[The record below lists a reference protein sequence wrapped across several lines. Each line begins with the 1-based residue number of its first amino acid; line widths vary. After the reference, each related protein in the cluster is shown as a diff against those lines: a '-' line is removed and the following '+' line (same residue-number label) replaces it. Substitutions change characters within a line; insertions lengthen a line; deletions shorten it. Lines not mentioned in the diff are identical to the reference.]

1 MAITSRH
8 GWLYMIIVCIK
19 SHHIKGMS
27 NASRKNSRG
36 ETSFT
41 KSLWLSIF
49 LLGILLVTGCKH
61 RSGALLIYVG
71 IPNYAEKDLN
81 QAGFRK
87 ARKAEELLM
96 ANANRR
102 LKGQYP
108 GASIAISYYPNRDLL
123 GMVRRRSSLGLG
135 PDLIIASA
143 TVTEELYAEG
153 LIKPFRIKEGH
164 SKSPMNELQSIYLN
178 SSGDRIGLPIL
189 IDSQLGCGNR
199 KLIKQIPSTFNEWLN
214 LRVPIGFDAAE
225 RDQIW
230 IYGVFGAA
238 EPIMRAV
245 AANPHAFS
253 DQDVH
258 ALEKYLN
265 TLRSEFPKLDLIGG
279 YDHNKKIAGLEQG
292 HLAWTSCRTSDISRL
307 NESLAEDLLISPLP
321 KGQQG
326 APISMP
332 IIRVATIGTHSTDRQ
347 KLLAKAWLEY
357 WLQPIAQ
364 RIMRENF
371 LRPLNTPA
379 RERVKEA
386 DRQAIKAIVNAF
398 QASPLPRAVVPA
410 ILGPRTK
417 GNDLLLK
424 IFSPYWNEAIGVQE
438 VVDNLIDA
446 FAVRR

>member
-1 MAITSRH
+1 
-8 GWLYMIIVCIK
+8 
-19 SHHIKGMS
+19 MS

-123 GMVRRRSSLGLG
+123 GMVRRRSGLGLG

-265 TLRSEFPKLDLIGG
+265 TLRSEFPKRDLFSSHS
-279 YDHNKKIAGLEQG
+279 HNRLLLGLEKG
-292 HLAWTSCRTSDISRL
+292 ELAWTTCRTSDIPRL
-307 NESLAEDLLISPLP
+307 RESLAEDLLVSPLP
-321 KGQQG
+321 KGEQG
-326 APISMP
+326 VPLSIP
-332 IIRVATIGTHSTDRQ
+332 IIRTATIGTHSTDRQ
-347 KLLAKAWLEY
+347 KLLAKAWLGY
-357 WLQPIAQ
+357 WLRPIEQ
-364 RIMRENF
+364 RTIREKH
-371 LRPLNTPA
+371 LRPLDTQD
-379 RERVKEA
+379 RESVKGA
-386 DRQAIKAIVNAF
+386 DRKAIKAIVNAF

-417 GNDLLLK
+417 GNNLLLK
-424 IFSPYWNEAIGVQE
+424 IFDLYWNEKIEVQE
-438 VVDNLIDA
+438 LVDNIVSR
-446 FAVRR
+446 FALRQ

>member
-1 MAITSRH
+1 
-8 GWLYMIIVCIK
+8 
-19 SHHIKGMS
+19 MS

-36 ETSFT
+36 KTSFK

-108 GASIAISYYPNRDLL
+108 GTSIAISYYPNRDLL
-123 GMVRRRSSLGLG
+123 GMVRRRSGLGLG

-199 KLIKQIPSTFNEWLN
+199 KLIKQIPSTFNELLN
-214 LRVPIGFDAAE
+214 LRVPIAFDAAE

-265 TLRSEFPKLDLIGG
+265 TVRSEFPKLDLFSSPS
-279 YDHNKKIAGLEQG
+279 HNRLLLGLEKG
-292 HLAWTSCRTSDISRL
+292 ELAWTTCRTSDIPRL
-307 NESLAEDLLISPLP
+307 RESLAEDLLVSPLP
-321 KGQQG
+321 KGEQG
-326 APISMP
+326 VPLSIP
-332 IIRVATIGTHSTDRQ
+332 IIRTATIGTHSTDRQ
-347 KLLAKAWLEY
+347 KLLAKAWLGY
-357 WLQPIAQ
+357 WLQPIEQ
-364 RIMRENF
+364 RIIREKH
-371 LRPLNTPA
+371 LRPLDTQD
-379 RERVKEA
+379 RESVKGA
-386 DRQAIKAIVNAF
+386 DRKAIKAIVNAF

-417 GNDLLLK
+417 GNNLLLK
-424 IFSPYWNEAIGVQE
+424 IFDLYWNEKIEVQE
-438 VVDNLIDA
+438 LVDNIVSR
-446 FAVRR
+446 FALRQ

>member
-8 GWLYMIIVCIK
+8 GWLYMIIVCFK
-19 SHHIKGMS
+19 SHHIKRMS

-36 ETSFT
+36 KTSFT

-71 IPNYAEKDLN
+71 IPNYAEEDLN
-81 QAGFRK
+81 KVGFRRAK
-87 ARKAEELLM
+87 KAEELLM
-96 ANANRR
+96 AEANSH
-102 LKGQYP
+102 LKDQHP
-108 GASIAISYYPNRDLL
+108 SVSITISYYPNRYLL
-123 GMVRRRSSLGLG
+123 DMVRRRSNYGLG

-143 TVTEELYAEG
+143 TVTEELYAKG
-153 LIKPFRIKEGH
+153 YIKPFTMKDGHIKA
-164 SKSPMNELQSIYLN
+164 PMNILQSIYLN
-178 SSGDRIGLPIL
+178 SGGNRIGIPIL
-189 IDSQLGCGNR
+189 LDSQIGCGNN
-199 KLIKQIPSTFNEWLN
+199 KLIEQMPSTFNDWLK
-214 LRVPIGFDAAE
+214 LKVPIQISTVE
-225 RDQIW
+225 RDQYW
-230 IYGVFGAA
+230 LYGIFGAA

-245 AANPHAFS
+245 AANPQPFS
-253 DQDVH
+253 NQDVH
-258 ALEKYLN
+258 ALDKYLN

-417 GNDLLLK
+417 GSDLLLK

>member
-108 GASIAISYYPNRDLL
+108 GTSIAISYYPNRDLL
-123 GMVRRRSSLGLG
+123 GMVRRRSGLGLG

-279 YDHNKKIAGLEQG
+279 YDHNKRLAGLEQG
-292 HLAWTSCRTSDISRL
+292 HLAWTTCRTSDIPRL
-307 NESLAEDLLISPLP
+307 RESLAEDLLVSPLP
-321 KGQQG
+321 KGEQG
-326 APISMP
+326 VPLSIP
-332 IIRVATIGTHSTDRQ
+332 IIRTATIGTHSTDRQ
-347 KLLAKAWLEY
+347 KLLAKAWLGY
-357 WLQPIAQ
+357 WLQPIEQ
-364 RIMRENF
+364 RIIREKH
-371 LRPLNTPA
+371 LRPLDTQD
-379 RERVKEA
+379 RESVKGA
-386 DRQAIKAIVNAF
+386 DRKAIKAIVNAF

-417 GNDLLLK
+417 GNNLLLK
-424 IFSPYWNEAIGVQE
+424 IFDLYWNEKIEVQE
-438 VVDNLIDA
+438 LVDNIVSR
-446 FAVRR
+446 FALRQ

>member
-1 MAITSRH
+1 
-8 GWLYMIIVCIK
+8 
-19 SHHIKGMS
+19 MS

-108 GASIAISYYPNRDLL
+108 GTSIAISYYPNRDLL
-123 GMVRRRSSLGLG
+123 GMVRRRSGLGLG

-265 TLRSEFPKLDLIGG
+265 TLRSEFPKRDLFSSHS
-279 YDHNKKIAGLEQG
+279 HNRLLLGLEKG
-292 HLAWTSCRTSDISRL
+292 ELAWTTCRTSDIPRL
-307 NESLAEDLLISPLP
+307 RESLAEDLLVSPLP
-321 KGQQG
+321 KGEQG
-326 APISMP
+326 VPLSIP
-332 IIRVATIGTHSTDRQ
+332 IIRTATIGTHSTDRQ
-347 KLLAKAWLEY
+347 KLLAKAWLGY
-357 WLQPIAQ
+357 WLQPIEQ
-364 RIMRENF
+364 RIIREKH
-371 LRPLNTPA
+371 LRPLDTQD
-379 RERVKEA
+379 RESVKEA
-386 DRQAIKAIVNAF
+386 DRKAIKAIVNAF

-417 GNDLLLK
+417 GNNLLLK
-424 IFSPYWNEAIGVQE
+424 IFDLYWNEKIEVQE
-438 VVDNLIDA
+438 LVDNIVSR
-446 FAVRR
+446 FALRQ